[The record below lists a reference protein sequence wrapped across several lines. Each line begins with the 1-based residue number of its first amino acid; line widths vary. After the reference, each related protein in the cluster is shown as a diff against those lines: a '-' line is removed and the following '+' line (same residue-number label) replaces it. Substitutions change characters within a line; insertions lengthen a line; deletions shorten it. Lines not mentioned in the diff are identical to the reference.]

1 MKNIFCYM
9 CICFLIPAMSV
20 SPLYAQSIQMSQDSD
35 NLDAYEDVSE
45 MASPSRPLVHSSKI
59 TLELKGVDIL
69 DVLKVLSKKSGLNI
83 VAGKNVRGQ
92 VTLFLQDV
100 DVWDALKIVLET
112 SELAYEKKG
121 DIIKVITEADYE
133 ARYGRPYEDKTITEI
148 IQLEKAKVQVASE
161 MLNQIKS
168 TVGRIIVDESTNSM
182 IIIDTPEAL
191 RSMKKAVRSIDVSLK
206 TRIFELRYAKAD
218 DIEAKLSEMI
228 TPNVGMLK
236 VDSRTNKV
244 FIADIP
250 SKVTQIENMIRVFDE
265 KPLQVLIDAKII
277 EVVLED
283 EYALGI
289 DWDLVFSYTKNRQL
303 SYGNNSLGGV
313 DIPSSGGPLAG
324 LDSGDLAVFTI
335 NSSDNDFSAVISA
348 IEGMGKTNTL
358 SNPRV
363 AVLNNEEASIAV
375 ATRQPFV
382 SQTVVQG
389 DSTSTTADNVEFV
402 DVGVTLSVVPSIT
415 LDDYILMAVKPAV
428 SNAGTPLT
436 LSSTDAQGQQFTRT
450 VIPVVTSQEVETKVL
465 VKSGTTI
472 VLGGLIQDSQSV
484 KQKKVP
490 LLGDIPWIGAAFRN
504 KSDDFKKTE
513 LVIFIT
519 PSILP
524 SDQSTREIARY
535 LDDDNSVLPF
545 NDFGGRDNEYYDASN
560 TSQSYFHSDDNS
572 FWEESK
578 LHQEELELK
587 REKKNEGTFVLDR
600 EHELQKALAA
610 VSVSSAPSTRRVQA
624 SDPGVR
630 SPRGSLA
637 VSSSAGTASVVS
649 SGDAYS
655 LKQSMFDAIVNEPLL
670 KGLSG
675 EVTIDF
681 SITKDG
687 YLKRL
692 RARSLEDPALNSFL
706 ILAINNNAP
715 YPLPQDGS
723 EDEEQRLSYSFF
735 F

>member
-1 MKNIFCYM
+1 MKNFLR
-9 CICFLIPAMSV
+9 CFYSLFFLFTTVI
-20 SPLYAQSIQMSQDSD
+20 SPVHAQSLQMETDSSS
-35 NLDAYEDVSE
+35 LDSYEDISSTSDDRS
-45 MASPSRPLVHSSKI
+45 SPVKHSSKI

-112 SELAYEKKG
+112 SDLAYEKKG

-133 ARYGRPYEDKTITEI
+133 ARYGRPYEDKTVTEV
-148 IQLEKAKVQVASE
+148 IQLKEAKVQVASE

-168 TVGRIIVDESTNSM
+168 TVGKIIVDESTNSM

-191 RSMKKAVRSIDVSLK
+191 MSMKKAVQSIDVALK
-206 TRIFELRYAKAD
+206 SKIFELRYATAEE
-218 DIEAKLSEMI
+218 IETKLSEMI

-244 FIADIP
+244 FVADIP
-250 SKVTQIENMIRVFDE
+250 SKIEQIEKMIRTFDE

-289 DWDLVFSYTKNRQL
+289 DWDLVFRSTNNRNL
-303 SYGNNSLGGV
+303 SYGTNALGGV
-313 DIPSSGGPLAG
+313 DIPSSGGPIAG
-324 LDSGDLAVFTI
+324 LDSSDLAVFTI

-415 LDDYILMAVKPAV
+415 MDDFILMAVKPAV

-436 LSSTDAQGQQFTRT
+436 LSSTDANGQQFTRT
-450 VIPVVTSQEVETKVL
+450 VIPVVTSQEVETKVI

-490 LLGDIPWIGAAFRN
+490 LLGDIPWIGSAFRN

-513 LVIFIT
+513 LVVFIT
-519 PSILP
+519 PYILQP
-524 SDQSTREIARY
+524 DQSTRETQKFMNT
-535 LDDDNSVLPF
+535 DSSPLPF
-545 NDFGGRDNEYYDASN
+545 NSFGGQSNEYYDASN
-560 TSQSYFHSDDNS
+560 TSQSYFHTDDNA
-572 FWEESK
+572 FWEESQAFQK
-578 LHQEELELK
+578 EL
-587 REKKNEGTFVLDR
+587 RAKKDKKDDGAFVLDR
-600 EHELQKALAA
+600 EHELQRTVAALSADSESTPQP
-610 VSVSSAPSTRRVQA
+610 VYYREPVVTDSVSTVPVEVPVQA
-624 SDPGVR
+624 GLNS
-630 SPRGSLA
+630 
-637 VSSSAGTASVVS
+637 GTY
-649 SGDAYS
+649 YS
-655 LKQSMFDAIVNEPLL
+655 LKQNMFEAIVNEPLL
-670 KGLSG
+670 NKLSG
-675 EVTIDF
+675 EVKVDF
-681 SITKDG
+681 LIAKDG
-687 YLKRL
+687 YLKKL
-692 RARSLEDPALNSFL
+692 RARSIDNPDLNSLL

-715 YPLPQDGS
+715 YVTGQSANGI
-723 EDEEQRLSYSFF
+723 EEQELSYTFF